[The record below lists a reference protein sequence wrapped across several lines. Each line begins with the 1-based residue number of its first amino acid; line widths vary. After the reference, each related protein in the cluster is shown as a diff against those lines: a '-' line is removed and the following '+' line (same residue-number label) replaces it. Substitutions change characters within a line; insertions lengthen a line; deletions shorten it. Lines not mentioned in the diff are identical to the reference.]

1 MPEKTMPALDL
12 SAEAAAEGPLA
23 VSSLV
28 PVKRP
33 DVTPAQ
39 LVAAIPIIAEFGHA
53 FGVYDLSAAQQNS
66 LTHMVTYAVALIGG
80 DAIIRFGR
88 NLAQR
93 A

>member
-1 MPEKTMPALDL
+1 MTQTPELDL
-12 SAEAAAEGPLA
+12 SAEAAAEGPIA
-23 VSSLV
+23 VSSLI
-28 PVKRP
+28 PANRP
-33 DVTPAQ
+33 DITKAQ
-39 LVAAIPIIAEFGHA
+39 VVAAIPILAEFGHA
-53 FGVYDLSAAQQNS
+53 FGIYDLSAAQQNS